1 MLLQAPPVPAASP
14 APTTAQVSETVT
26 AAAPTTQKR
35 RRWPLFV
42 APLVV
47 LLLAACAL
55 LAYQLRHTPVQSAQ
69 VNNAPANDN
78 TTTQPTQPPT
88 SNQSQTSAP
97 AEPTAAPTHQPTPNA
112 TTTPNHNKP
121 PAETNTNDEQRARA
135 EEQRAEQERQRQQQ
149 EPQPAPT
156 PPPTPDPT
164 LERAAAEAR
173 MQAQIEAA
181 RADFERARIDAAT
194 AQRELQQTRGAYRRG
209 ATTQAAVDAATQRMY
224 QTGMELAK
232 ANSRL
237 QSLMAAKHALEG
249 RPIQSNPNNLPR
261 RMRRGMNGQPPP

>member
-1 MLLQAPPVPAASP
+1 
-14 APTTAQVSETVT
+14 
-26 AAAPTTQKR
+26 
-35 RRWPLFV
+35 
-42 APLVV
+42 
-47 LLLAACAL
+47 
-55 LAYQLRHTPVQSAQ
+55 

-88 SNQSQTSAP
+88 SNQSQTSAQPAP

-121 PAETNTNDEQRARA
+121 LAETNTNDEQRARA
-135 EEQRAEQERQRQQQ
+135 EQQERQRHQQ
-149 EPQPAPT
+149 EPPSAPT
-156 PPPTPDPT
+156 PPPTPDPA

-173 MQAQIEAA
+173 IQAQIEAA
-181 RADFERARIDAAT
+181 RADYERARIDAAT

-209 ATTQAAVDAATQRMY
+209 ATTQAAVDTATQRMY
-224 QTGMELAK
+224 QTAMELAK

-237 QSLMAAKHALEG
+237 QSLMAAKHAQEG